1 MVTRAKLLHRYFLDW
16 VNLYKKGAVRLV
28 TLNKYYGTHRWL
40 NKLAP
45 KLTLAKL
52 NKREY
57 QKLLNAYAETHERQT
72 TMDFHHQ
79 VKGAILDAYDEGL
92 LDRDPTRNIVLK
104 GKPTT
109 LKKKK
114 FLSLFE
120 LQCLLKELDLTAGEN
135 LDWLI
140 YITAKTGLRFS
151 EALGL
156 TAADIDL
163 EDMTIHVNKT
173 WNYKYPVGGFS
184 PTKNIS
190 SKRKITL
197 DWKTLMKLHNYARDI
212 PSDQPIFVKKR
223 VYNSTVNSYLA
234 DLCKKAKIPIISI
247 HGLRHTH
254 ASLLLYSDVSIASV
268 ARRLGHSNMTTT
280 QQTYLHIIQELE
292 DKDNEKI
299 ISHINLL

>member
-1 MVTRAKLLHRYFLDW
+1 MVTRGKLLHRYFLEW
-16 VNLYKKGAVRLV
+16 VNLYKKGAVRPV

-40 NKLAP
+40 LRLAP
-45 KLTLAKL
+45 KLTLANL

-57 QKLLNAYAETHERQT
+57 QKILNAYAESHERQT

-79 VKGAILDAYDEGL
+79 VKGAVLDAYDEGL
-92 LDRDPTRNIVLK
+92 LDRDPTRNVVLK
-104 GKPTT
+104 GRAAAP
-109 LKKKK
+109 KKKK

-120 LQCLLKELDLTAGEN
+120 LQCLLRELDLTTEKN
-135 LDWLI
+135 VDWLI

-151 EALGL
+151 EVLGL
-156 TAADIDL
+156 TPADIDL
-163 EDMTIHVNKT
+163 EDMSIHVNKT
-173 WNYKYPVGGFS
+173 WNYKHPTGGFS
-184 PTKNIS
+184 PTKNAT
-190 SKRKITL
+190 SKRKISL
-197 DWKTLMKLHNYARDI
+197 DWKTLIKLHNYARAI
-212 PSDQPIFVKKR
+212 PSHQPIFVQER

-234 DLCKKAKIPIISI
+234 YLCEKAKIPIISI

-254 ASLLLYSDVSIASV
+254 ASLLLYSNVSIASV

-299 ISHINLL
+299 INHINLL